1 MDHFSGKSPS
11 NVSDDHLRAI
21 GAVMVNWTV
30 IEFVM
35 EAMILGLYEI
45 NPDRGLVLTSNL
57 SFQNKLTILRVLA
70 LRGAIKDATEAQFCV
85 DLLKRIE
92 DAHVE
97 RNKVAHGL
105 WTGSKVQGVARRMA
119 IRVRGRRLTTIDEKV
134 SLSELEGVAATF
146 LVVSTD
152 LTRLAERLGV
162 HPNMPR
168 DTTSEE

>member
-45 NPDRGLVLTSNL
+45 KPDRGLVLTSNL
-57 SFQNKLTILRVLA
+57 SFQNKLSILRVLA

-92 DAHVE
+92 DAHIDAT
-97 RNKVAHGL
+97 K
-105 WTGSKVQGVARRMA
+105 SRMA
-119 IRVRGRRLTTIDEKV
+119 YGRGAKFRGWRVVWQYVCAGAR
-134 SLSELEGVAATF
+134 
-146 LVVSTD
+146 
-152 LTRLAERLGV
+152 
-162 HPNMPR
+162 
-168 DTTSEE
+168 